1 MRSDSQTLSRFTLG
15 PSHPGGTSAIARVR
29 PPTIPV
35 VDLEQRRIDLHS
47 RDTLSVHMTD
57 DGDVPARL
65 TRPRRVYNDLATAA
79 SHGLIPSSKATNLTP
94 RGTTEGGASSL
105 VASTMAWSNPLFTSK
120 LVDIFR
126 PSLSRTSAR
135 SITTNRKSVAIA
147 RATWDATPK
156 RNCSDSERQ
165 FKDSPERLSFDELT
179 RISKGSRA
187 TLQALPKAARSAR
200 VGNLRTRT
208 HRVEAFRSEW
218 NLRPHLDYLLRAS
231 VVDRIASRSHT

>member
-1 MRSDSQTLSRFTLG
+1 MRSDSQTLSRFTLS

-65 TRPRRVYNDLATAA
+65 TRPRRVYAALATAA
-79 SHGLIPSSKATNLTP
+79 SHGLPSSKVTNLTP

-105 VASTMAWSNPLFTSK
+105 VASTMAWSSPPLTSK
-120 LVDIFR
+120 LVDILR
-126 PSLSRTSAR
+126 LSLSRTSAR

-147 RATWDATPK
+147 RATRDATPK

-165 FKDSPERLSFDELT
+165 FKDRPERLSFDELT

-208 HRVEAFRSEW
+208 HRVEAFRSE
-218 NLRPHLDYLLRAS
+218 
-231 VVDRIASRSHT
+231 